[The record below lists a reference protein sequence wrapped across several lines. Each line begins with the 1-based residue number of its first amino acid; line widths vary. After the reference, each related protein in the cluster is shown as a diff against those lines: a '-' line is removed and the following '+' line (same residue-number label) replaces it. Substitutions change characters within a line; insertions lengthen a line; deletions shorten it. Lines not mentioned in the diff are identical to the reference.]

1 MEKIY
6 RLYKEMNRELYERI
20 GAGVLAGALKVIPL
34 VYRKITQSRFLPYLP
49 KLNSDIG
56 SGFFSIK
63 ANIGE
68 TTLLEPLFYS
78 FVGNTIFGWPKNN
91 KQIVRN
97 TVTGYV
103 LWEAF
108 RIISNSLMPH
118 AEIVPG
124 EKPIDLPNGYSAL
137 MAGLGIL
144 EMYLI
149 KKAVDINSE

>member
-1 MEKIY
+1 MEKI
-6 RLYKEMNRELYERI
+6 RDSYKKLNGELYERI
-20 GAGVLAGALKVIPL
+20 GMGLLAGALKVIPL

-78 FVGNTIFGWPKNN
+78 FVGNTIFGWPENN

-97 TVTGYV
+97 NVVGYV
-103 LWEAF
+103 AWEAF
-108 RIISNSLMPH
+108 RIITNSLMPH

-124 EKPIDLPNGYSAL
+124 EKPIDLPNAYSAL

-149 KKAVDINSE
+149 KKAVEINSK